1 MTEDL
6 NEQLSRNKFGYPL
19 HRRQQVISE
28 AQKEAE
34 KAGKATQRI
43 GNFQGTLVD
52 FPILRIPIELPKY
65 RIANGRTASAQQEW
79 VTTTGKEE
87 DFFDKDPEL
96 YQVQE
101 AQHKILSNMVGE
113 EGLQEKFKDTAIKQT
128 EALILD
134 CNGFVINGNRR
145 LSCWRGLYES
155 KPQTYDHFRY
165 VDVIVLPKCEQKE
178 IDELEARLQIERDIK
193 SAYSWHAQATMLKT
207 KQRLNNYTTTEL
219 ANISHKKKGSR

>member
-1 MTEDL
+1 M
-6 NEQLSRNKFGYPL
+6 
-19 HRRQQVISE
+19 
-28 AQKEAE
+28 
-34 KAGKATQRI
+34 
-43 GNFQGTLVD
+43 
-52 FPILRIPIELPKY
+52 
-65 RIANGRTASAQQEW
+65 
-79 VTTTGKEE
+79 TTTGKEE

-219 ANISHKKKGSR
+219 ANLYRIRKKEVDDFFEILDLGAEYLETRNKKNVVDTRWH